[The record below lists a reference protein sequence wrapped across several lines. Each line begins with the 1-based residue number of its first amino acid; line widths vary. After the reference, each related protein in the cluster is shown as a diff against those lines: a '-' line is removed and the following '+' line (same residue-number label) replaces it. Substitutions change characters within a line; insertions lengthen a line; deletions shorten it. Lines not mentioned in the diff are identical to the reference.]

1 LGQSYAALKANAWF
15 DSFDWDKLMEREIKS
30 PYVPPKDKIILD
42 KDV

>member
-1 LGQSYAALKANAWF
+1 
-15 DSFDWDKLMEREIKS
+15 MEREIKS